1 MVGAGVAHR
10 REAGLAIVGRAV
22 HRDHGRCG
30 SNRVTVPVGLHAAPW
45 TRSLFWAPS
54 GGPPAPSLGPVGV
67 VSLELSKGW
76 WSGGG
81 GLSPRCGVVPLPS
94 GRLLTLCGRDWMAPV
109 GAGVV

>member
-54 GGPPAPSLGPVGV
+54 GGPPAPSPGPVGCC
-67 VSLELSKGW
+67 L
-76 WSGGG
+76 
-81 GLSPRCGVVPLPS
+81 CGVVKELVV
-94 GRLLTLCGRDWMAPV
+94 GWEWPV
-109 GAGVV
+109 AAVRGGSTAVRPVANAVRA